1 MLNTSA
7 LAENPSKQKINIVE
21 TPKYAPIVKNIY
33 LLLVL
38 LFTLSYVVLFLKF
51 DLTHGYIYIVGSGK
65 RCSV

>member
-21 TPKYAPIVKNIY
+21 TPKYAPIVKNMY

-38 LFTLSYVVLFLKF
+38 LFTINYVVLFLEF
-51 DLTHGYIYIVGSGK
+51 DLTHGYIYMVGWGK
-65 RCSV
+65 RSSV